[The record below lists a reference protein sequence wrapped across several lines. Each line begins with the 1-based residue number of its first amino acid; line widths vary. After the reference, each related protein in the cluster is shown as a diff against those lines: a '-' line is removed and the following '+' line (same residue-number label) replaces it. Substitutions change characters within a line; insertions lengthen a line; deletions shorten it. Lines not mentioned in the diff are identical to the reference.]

1 MIREF
6 QGAYK
11 WLSNFVPVKI
21 ILGGLEYPSVEH
33 AYMSAK
39 SDDKNWKLFCQ
50 NGNNTPGKI
59 KRTSRNIKLVSGW
72 DTLKLLIMQEC
83 VKQKFNQEPFKTLL
97 IATGTKHIQEGNYWK
112 DEFWGVSLQ
121 SGKGRNELG
130 QLIMAKRNALDLE
143 SCNKPDTL

>member
-39 SDDKNWKLFCQ
+39 SDDPDWKIFCA
-50 NGNNTPGKI
+50 NSDNKPGYI
-59 KRTSRNIKLVSGW
+59 KRESKRVKLVNNW
-72 DTLKLLIMQEC
+72 ELVKLPIMKKCIE
-83 VKQKFNQEPFKTLL
+83 QKFNQEPYRTLL
-97 IATGTKHIQEGNYWK
+97 LATGTKHIQEGNRWG
-112 DEFWGVSLQ
+112 DEFWGVSLK
-121 SGKGRNELG
+121 SGKGRNNLG
-130 QLIMAKRNALDLE
+130 KLIMEFRDILIKDNL
-143 SCNKPDTL
+143 K